1 MGYCSRRTALAFKRL
16 FDLLVSASVLAL
28 FSPLLVL
35 IGLAIK
41 LDDGGPILVFAV
53 ETYPVGGNG
62 RVGDGSQPEQWTA
75 LCGLIRENPVKQTS
89 PGDVRVI
96 TDICGV

>member
-1 MGYCSRRTALAFKRL
+1 VATNHSRKETDQVNIEQDFYE
-16 FDLLVSASVLAL
+16 
-28 FSPLLVL
+28 
-35 IGLAIK
+35 GLK
-41 LDDGGPILVFAV
+41 KGTFCFFAV

-75 LCGLIRENPVKQTS
+75 LWGLIRENPVKQTS
-89 PGDVRVI
+89 PGDIRVI